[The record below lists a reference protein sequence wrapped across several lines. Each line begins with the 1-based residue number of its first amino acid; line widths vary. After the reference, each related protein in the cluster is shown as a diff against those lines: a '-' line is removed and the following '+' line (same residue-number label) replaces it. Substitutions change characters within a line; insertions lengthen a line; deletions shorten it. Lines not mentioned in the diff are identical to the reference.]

1 MVLWFVLNVC
11 PQVKHS
17 STSLFS
23 YLKAQQNNSLELERL
38 CQTIVEIF
46 RNYQYVDRVTVPL
59 FIFLDRLFSSGCV
72 RSVLKNPQSTFASD
86 IFHHLKL
93 ETGKKREVTKLK
105 GSVDVLCHL
114 IQVGSFRQQPVLVM
128 LSLFLSWFSFSGMVK
143 LDVFVCSCK

>member
-1 MVLWFVLNVC
+1 M
-11 PQVKHS
+11 KHS

-59 FIFLDRLFSSGCV
+59 FVFLDRLFSSGCV
-72 RSVLKNPQSTFASD
+72 CSVLKNPQSTFAAD

-114 IQVGSFRQQPVLVM
+114 IQVGSFRQQPLLIM
-128 LSLFLSWFSFSGMVK
+128 LSLFFFLIFIFWNGKIRCF
-143 LDVFVCSCK
+143 CKFM

>member
-1 MVLWFVLNVC
+1 M
-11 PQVKHS
+11 KHS
-17 STSLFS
+17 SASLFS

-46 RNYQYVDRVTVPL
+46 RKYQYVDRVTVPL
-59 FIFLDRLFSSGCV
+59 FVFLDRLFSSGCV

-93 ETGKKREVTKLK
+93 ETGKRREVTKLK

-114 IQVGSFRQQPVLVM
+114 IQVGSFRQWPVLVM
-128 LSLFLSWFSFSGMVK
+128 RFFFIPDFHFLEW
-143 LDVFVCSCK
+143 

>member
-1 MVLWFVLNVC
+1 
-11 PQVKHS
+11 VKHS
-17 STSLFS
+17 SSSLFS

-72 RSVLKNPQSTFASD
+72 CSVLKNPQSTFASD

-93 ETGKKREVTKLK
+93 ETGKRREVTKLK

-114 IQVGSFRQQPVLVM
+114 IQVGSFKQPVLVM
-128 LSLFLSWFSFSGMVK
+128 LSVFFFFLIFIFWNGKIRCICMFM
-143 LDVFVCSCK
+143 